1 MLVLDLDI
9 DTVQKC
15 IRILTSNILELKDLL
30 QILID
35 RKTVKKKEV
44 ESLFGELYSK
54 VVMGSKAFI

>member
-15 IRILTSNILELKDLL
+15 IRILISNILELKDLL